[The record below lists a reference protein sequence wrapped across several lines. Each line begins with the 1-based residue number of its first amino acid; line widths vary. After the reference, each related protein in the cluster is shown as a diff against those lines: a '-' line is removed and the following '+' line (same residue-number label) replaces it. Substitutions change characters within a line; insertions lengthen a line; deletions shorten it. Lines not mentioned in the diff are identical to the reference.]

1 MAKNNKVLSWVK
13 TILYFLCFAI
23 SVFLLFAIPYSF
35 TNPATDPE
43 YAVLTANDTVTTKTY
58 PIDPCSD
65 LRFCYAWPTNG
76 MKRTLFLS
84 VIPEIRIVNDES
96 YYVELTAN
104 SSVHDA
110 ISIVVE
116 DGILDIDFRDN
127 YYHRVHEDDI
137 SYDYDSGLYVDCT
150 AFSMTVHAPISKFH
164 TDTQT
169 KLDFDVAKA
178 DEVILSFSFEGTQA
192 DIYNI
197 DANTLHFYCSG
208 TSDVTLS
215 GAVSSESSIKVWHNT
230 RVDASKL
237 SADFW
242 DVFVS
247 NQPLGISY
255 VIHDFTVEFD
265 LFDLGTFFTV
275 VLVGIPILWGWLSV
289 KSIRK
294 FLSP

>member
-1 MAKNNKVLSWVK
+1 MDA
-13 TILYFLCFAI
+13 
-23 SVFLLFAIPYSF
+23 
-35 TNPATDPE
+35 
-43 YAVLTANDTVTTKTY
+43 VTTKTY
-58 PIDPCSD
+58 PIDPCCD
-65 LRFCYAWPTNG
+65 LRFCYAWPANG
-76 MKRTLFLS
+76 MKRTLFS
-84 VIPEIRIVNDES
+84 SAIPEIRIVNDET

-116 DGILDIDFRDN
+116 DGILDIDFKDD
-127 YYHRVHEDDI
+127 YYHRVHEDDT

-150 AFSMTVHAPISKFH
+150 AFSMTVHAPISKFR

-215 GAVSSESSIKVWHNT
+215 GAASSESTIKVWHNT
-230 RVDASKL
+230 RVDARKL
-237 SADFW
+237 SAGFW
-242 DVFVS
+242 DIFVS

-255 VIHDFTVEFD
+255 VIHDFTAEFD
-265 LFDLGTFFTV
+265 LFDFGTFFTAI
-275 VLVGIPILWGWLSV
+275 LVGAPILWGWLSV
-289 KSIRK
+289 KSMRK
-294 FLSP
+294 LLSP